1 MIDGDP
7 VNKKIPLS
15 GCMPQRKGGIVLQK
29 IAFAAPVPSPGG
41 EAAALPA
48 VEGLSHVN
56 LCSEWEG
63 ERAQT
68 AHLLSCLMHSHLC
81 VVTRDMEKTLA
92 YYERV
97 LGAKPSRH
105 VLRCPYTYAAAN
117 AYPKGAV
124 YALIRGGQAEQ
135 DLRGAKTGGKILE
148 FKSPGEK
155 EIRIGFASLPGP
167 RKNPAIR
174 TRPRCIRWR
183 CGCRTWGR
191 RCPILPGRPTRACCT
206 ASRCAGK
213 PTCICSIL
221 DFWIHMACAGSWN
234 RKKMPPGHDEKQKTT
249 KHLFCQQE
257 EVFCCFWCLS

>member
-1 MIDGDP
+1 M
-7 VNKKIPLS
+7 
-15 GCMPQRKGGIVLQK
+15 QK

-97 LGAKPSRH
+97 LGAKPSWH

-155 EIRIGFASLPGP
+155 EIRIGFASLPGSGLTLQVIEWPEEKP
-167 RKNPAIR
+167 RDPHAPPMYSVALRVSNLGAALSHIAR
-174 TRPRCIRWR
+174 QADTRLLHSETLCRETDVHMQYFGFLDPYGLRWE
-183 CGCRTWGR
+183 
-191 RCPILPGRPTRACCT
+191 L
-206 ASRCAGK
+206 
-213 PTCICSIL
+213 
-221 DFWIHMACAGSWN
+221 
-234 RKKMPPGHDEKQKTT
+234 EQK
-249 KHLFCQQE
+249 E
-257 EVFCCFWCLS
+257 NAAWA

>member
-155 EIRIGFASLPGP
+155 EIRIGFASLPGSGLTLQVIEWPEEKP
-167 RKNPAIR
+167 RDPHAPPMYSVALRVSNLGAALSHIAR
-174 TRPRCIRWR
+174 QADTRLLHSEPLCRETDVHMQYFGFLDPYGLRWE
-183 CGCRTWGR
+183 
-191 RCPILPGRPTRACCT
+191 L
-206 ASRCAGK
+206 
-213 PTCICSIL
+213 
-221 DFWIHMACAGSWN
+221 
-234 RKKMPPGHDEKQKTT
+234 EQK
-249 KHLFCQQE
+249 E
-257 EVFCCFWCLS
+257 NAAWA